1 MCKVVCA
8 PGFDPIGFYPSPPPS
23 ISLLFLVMKHL
34 RTFEDRPQLG
44 APGACVSRVYE
55 VWPKLFTSP
64 SLCAVFFT
72 RVVHVLRGLQ
82 LLQFL

>member
-8 PGFDPIGFYPSPPPS
+8 LGFDPIGFYAPPF
-23 ISLLFLVMKHL
+23 LFLVMKHL

-44 APGACVSRVYE
+44 APGACMSRVYE
-55 VWPKLFTSP
+55 VWPKLFTSL